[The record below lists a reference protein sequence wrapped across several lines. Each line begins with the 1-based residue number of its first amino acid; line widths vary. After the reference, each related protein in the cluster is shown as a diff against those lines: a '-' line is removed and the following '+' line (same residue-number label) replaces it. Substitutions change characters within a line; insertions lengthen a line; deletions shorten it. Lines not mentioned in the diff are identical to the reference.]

1 MKNSNIQFK
10 QTTPLIRIVGLL
22 LCALLVS
29 LAALTARAQTDAV
42 IDPLGDAFYSNGD
55 EAPAFL
61 DILAASITISDTLT
75 LTVDVAGSL
84 DALPNPPGSG
94 GMFIWHFP
102 LNTDDSTDPRGW
114 PLPPGQAASA
124 EFFAE
129 AEWDG
134 TAFRGVFADR
144 RPLLT
149 GGSALQYSIPVSV
162 SGSRITLTVPA
173 ALAAQVQASVVL
185 PGATWNCGTGWLNT
199 FLVGDGTLGHAS
211 DAVHSADDI
220 GGRRPW
226 PQ

>member
-1 MKNSNIQFK
+1 MKNQNIRMK
-10 QTTPLIRIVGLL
+10 KLITS
-22 LCALLVS
+22 LCSLLVS
-29 LAALTARAQTDAV
+29 FAAVTAHAQTVTA
-42 IDPLGDAFYSNGD
+42 IDPQGDAFYRNGND
-55 EAPAFL
+55 QGASVIEAPAFL
-61 DILAASITISDTLT
+61 DILAASITVSDTLT

-94 GMFIWHFP
+94 GVFAWHFP
-102 LNTDDSTDPRGW
+102 LNTDDSTDPQGW

-134 TAFRGVFADR
+134 TAFRGAFADR

-149 GGSALQYSIPVSV
+149 GGSALQYSIPMSV
-162 SGSRITLTVPA
+162 SGSRITLTVPG
-173 ALAAQVQASVVL
+173 ALAAQVRAAVVL
-185 PGATWNCGTGWLNT
+185 PGATWNCSTAWLNT
-199 FLVGDGTLGHAS
+199 YLLGDGMLGHAS
-211 DAVHSADDI
+211 EGVHGADDI